1 MCMCVKMW
9 IRNEF
14 VVFLLNLFVTVEN
27 FLQVSVNTY
36 STFTHFFCKK
46 TKTKQ
51 NPTTSQPITWQQL
64 FRHVDVVK
72 IC

>member
-14 VVFLLNLFVTVEN
+14 VVFLLNLFVTVKK
-27 FLQVSVNTY
+27 F
-36 STFTHFFCKK
+36 STVRLRTFFAKK
-46 TKTKQ
+46 KPKQ